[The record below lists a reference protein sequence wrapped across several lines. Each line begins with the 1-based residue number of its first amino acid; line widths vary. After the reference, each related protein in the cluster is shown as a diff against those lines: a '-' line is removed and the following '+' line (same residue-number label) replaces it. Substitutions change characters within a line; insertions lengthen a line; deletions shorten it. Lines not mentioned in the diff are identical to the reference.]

1 MNAPLVFDPIF
12 PLGAIL
18 ALGIVLAALT
28 IAIYQR
34 VGTRLT
40 SAQSTCLVMLRL
52 AGVGLVVVLL
62 LQPSRVEPVP
72 PPQVNRVTLLA
83 VDNSRSMAQ
92 RDVAAGTRLDAAR
105 QLLRDADLVTSAG
118 VPTKSDWRMFRFAET
133 ATPLSAAHELD
144 GTGAT
149 TRIHSSI
156 TAMLGSLHADEGARA
171 LILLSDGHDFELTN
185 PAKTGFAARAR
196 QVPIFA
202 VPFGKQGKVRDA
214 SVRITSYQPYTY
226 VKQKAR
232 IGASLRLVGC
242 ELEKLSVV
250 LKREGKIVQT
260 QVVQSGEESEIAIH
274 FDVTEPAV
282 GQYEY
287 EVRVVPLNGEVD
299 EENNSALTYLNVID
313 QQIRVLFLEGEP
325 YWDTTFLQRSLMR
338 NEKMNVDSITLYA
351 EGKARSVRKTPGERE
366 LKPPA
371 KAEEWKAYDVIVLGR
386 SVDKVI
392 GAEGVTQL
400 EDYVKNGGGTVV
412 FSRGRAFTDKG
423 PRTDLEPVTWGDATT
438 EHVRLQATREGQ
450 ALAPFRALAAESAD
464 PEKVPD
470 LIAARAIIDKKPL
483 AASLAGVQS
492 ADPASGAAANPGM
505 VHRRVGAGQVL
516 SIGVDGLWRWGFNAK
531 IEGANT
537 LFDRFWDQMILWLMA
552 GRDFLPTQKFSLR
565 ANSANVPLGEKIYF
579 RGLMREPAPGVR
591 EIPLTIRHG
600 SEEAG
605 RTTLAPDPNAPDKL
619 TAEFVPGKP
628 GKYEATAKFP
638 DGSEQTARFI
648 VFDENLEPTE
658 VATDV
663 TYLRKLCES
672 SGGRLLQPE
681 ELGNF
686 VRQLSDEHAEAS
698 PQTRLVSAWDR
709 VWFFWLIGLCFAADW
724 FLRRR
729 WGLS

>member
-1 MNAPLVFDPIF
+1 MNARLVFDPIL
-12 PLGAIL
+12 PVGAIVGIAVVL
-18 ALGIVLAALT
+18 ALLT
-28 IAIYQR
+28 VVIYWR
-34 VGTRLT
+34 VGSRLT
-40 SAQSTCLVMLRL
+40 PALSASLLALRL
-52 AGVGLVVVLL
+52 IGASTVVLLL

-72 PPQVNRVTLLA
+72 PPQIDRVTLLA
-83 VDNSRSMAQ
+83 VDNSRSMMQ
-92 RDVAAGTRLDAAR
+92 RDLAAGTRLDAAK
-105 QLLRDADLVTSAG
+105 QLLRDAELVTSAG
-118 VPTKSDWRMFRFAET
+118 VPAKSDWRMFRFADT
-133 ATPLSAAHELD
+133 ATPLAAAHELD
-144 GTGAT
+144 GAGAT
-149 TRIHSSI
+149 TRVHSSI
-156 TAMLGSLHADEGARA
+156 TAMLASLRGSEGARA
-171 LILLSDGHDFELTN
+171 LILFSDGHDFELTN
-185 PAKTGFAARAR
+185 PAKTGFVARAR
-196 QVPIFA
+196 QTPIFA
-202 VPFGKQGKVRDA
+202 VPFGRQGKVRDA

-250 LKREGKIVQT
+250 LKREGKIAQT
-260 QVVQSGEESEIAIH
+260 QVVQAGEESEIAIY
-274 FDVTEPAV
+274 FDVIEPAV

-287 EVRVVPLNGEVD
+287 EVRVVPVSGEVD

-371 KAEEWKAYDVIVLGR
+371 HAADWKLYDVVVLGR

-392 GAEGVTQL
+392 GANGVAQL
-400 EDYVKNGGGTVV
+400 EEYVKNGGGTVV
-412 FSRGRAFTDKG
+412 FSRGRAFSDKA

-450 ALAPFRALAAESAD
+450 ALAPFRALAAESVD

-470 LIAARAIIDKKPL
+470 LIAARAVIDRKPL

-492 ADPASGAAANPGM
+492 ADATGVAANPGM
-505 VHRRVGAGQVL
+505 IHRRVGLGQVL

-565 ANSANVPLGEKIYF
+565 ASSANVPLGEKIYF
-579 RGLMREPAPGVR
+579 RGLMREAAPGVR
-591 EIPLTIRHG
+591 DIPLAIRHG
-600 SEEAG
+600 SEEVG
-605 RTTLAPDPNAPDKL
+605 RTTLVPDPNSADKL

-628 GKYEATAKFP
+628 GKYEAVAKFP
-638 DGSEQTARFI
+638 DGTEQTARFI

-663 TYLRKLCES
+663 TYLKKLCES

-686 VRQLSDEHAEAS
+686 VRQLSDERANAS
-698 PQTRLVSAWDR
+698 PQTRLVSVWDR
-709 VWFFWLIGLCFAADW
+709 VWVFWLIGLCFAADW

>member
-1 MNAPLVFDPIF
+1 MNSTLVFDPIL
-12 PLGAIL
+12 PVGAIA
-18 ALGIVLAALT
+18 ALGIVVLVLT
-28 IAIYQR
+28 VAIYWR
-34 VGTRLT
+34 ISSRLAP
-40 SAQSTCLVMLRL
+40 AQSACLLVLRL
-52 AGVGLVVVLL
+52 IGAGIVVLLL
-62 LQPSRVEPVP
+62 LQPSHIEPVP
-72 PPQVNRVTLLA
+72 PPQINRVTLLA

-105 QLLRDADLVTSAG
+105 QLLREADLVTSAG
-118 VPTKSDWRMFRFAET
+118 VPSKTDWRMFRFADT
-133 ATPLSAAHELD
+133 ATPLAAAHELD
-144 GTGAT
+144 GSGTT
-149 TRIHSSI
+149 TRLHSSI
-156 TAMLGSLHADEGARA
+156 TAMLASLHANEGARA
-171 LILLSDGHDFELTN
+171 LILFSDGHDFELTN
-185 PAKTGFAARAR
+185 PAKTGFAARGR
-196 QVPIFA
+196 QTPIFA
-202 VPFGKQGKVRDA
+202 VPFGRQGRVRDA

-242 ELEKLSVV
+242 ELEKLTVV
-250 LKREGKIVQT
+250 LKREGKIAQT
-260 QVVQSGEESEIAIH
+260 QVVQAGEESEIPVH

-351 EGKARSVRKTPGERE
+351 EGKARSVRKTPGESE

-371 KAEEWKAYDVIVLGR
+371 KGSDWKNYDVIVLGR

-392 GAEGVTQL
+392 GAEGVIQL
-400 EDYVKNGGGTVV
+400 EEYVKNGGGTVV
-412 FSRGRAFTDKG
+412 FSRGRAFSDKA
-423 PRTDLEPVTWGDATT
+423 PRTELEPVTWGDATT

-470 LIAARAIIDKKPL
+470 LIAARAVIDRKPL
-483 AASLAGVQS
+483 AASLAGAQS
-492 ADPASGAAANPGM
+492 VDAAGGPDNPGM
-505 VHRRVGAGQVL
+505 IHRRVGSGQVL
-516 SIGVDGLWRWGFNAK
+516 SVGVDGLWRWAFNAK
-531 IEGANT
+531 VEGANT
-537 LFDRFWDQMILWLMA
+537 IFDRFWDQMILWLMA

-565 ANSANVPLGEKIYF
+565 ASSANVPLGEKIYF
-579 RGLMREPAPGVR
+579 RGLMRDPAPIGR
-591 EIPLTIRHG
+591 DIPLAIRHG
-600 SEEAG
+600 NEEAG
-605 RTTLAPDPNAPDKL
+605 RTMLAPDPNTPDKL
-619 TAEFVPGKP
+619 VAEFVPNKP

-638 DGSEQTARFI
+638 DGSGQTARFI
-648 VFDENLEPTE
+648 VFDENLEQTE
-658 VATDV
+658 VATDT
-663 TYLRKLCES
+663 TYLKKLCES

-686 VRQLSDEHAEAS
+686 VRQLSEEPSEAS

-709 VWFFWLIGLCFAADW
+709 VWIFWLTGLCFAADW

>member
-1 MNAPLVFDPIF
+1 MNARLVFDPIL
-12 PLGAIL
+12 PVGAII
-18 ALGIVLAALT
+18 ALGIVFVALT
-28 IAIYQR
+28 IAVYGR
-34 VGTRLT
+34 VGSRLT
-40 SAQSTCLVMLRL
+40 PAQSAFLLLLRL
-52 AGVGLVVVLL
+52 IGAGLVVLLL

-83 VDNSRSMAQ
+83 VDNSRSMMQ
-92 RDVAAGTRLDAAR
+92 RDVAAGTRLDSAR

-118 VPTKSDWRMFRFAET
+118 VPSKSDWRMFRFADT
-133 ATPLSAAHELD
+133 ATPLAAAHELD

-149 TRIHSSI
+149 TRLHSSI
-156 TAMLGSLHADEGARA
+156 AAMLGSLHANEGARA
-171 LILLSDGHDFELTN
+171 LVLFSDGHDFELTN

-196 QVPIFA
+196 QTPIFA

-250 LKREGKIVQT
+250 LKREGKIAQT
-260 QVVQSGEESEIAIH
+260 QVVQAGEESEIPVH
-274 FDVTEPAV
+274 FDVAEPAV

-287 EVRVVPLNGEVD
+287 EIRVVPLNGEVD

-366 LKPPA
+366 LKAPA
-371 KAEEWKAYDVIVLGR
+371 SANDWKNYDVVVLGR

-412 FSRGRAFTDKG
+412 FSRGRAFSDKA

-450 ALAPFRALAAESAD
+450 ALAPFRALAAESVD

-470 LIAARAIIDKKPL
+470 LIAARAVIDKKPL
-483 AASLAGVQS
+483 AASLAGAQPV
-492 ADPASGAAANPGM
+492 DAAGGEGNPGM
-505 VHRRVGAGQVL
+505 IHRRVGAGQVL
-516 SIGVDGLWRWGFNAK
+516 SIGVDGLWRWAFNAK
-531 IEGANT
+531 IEGTNT
-537 LFDRFWDQMILWLMA
+537 IFDRFWDQMILWLMA

-565 ANSANVPLGEKIYF
+565 ASSANVPLGEKIYF
-579 RGLMREPAPGVR
+579 RGLMREPTPGAR
-591 EIPLTIRHG
+591 DIPLTIRHG
-600 SEEAG
+600 TEEAG
-605 RTTLAPDPNAPDKL
+605 RTTLAADPKAADKL
-619 TAEFVPGKP
+619 TAEFVPNKP

-638 DGSEQTARFI
+638 DGTEQTARFI
-648 VFDENLEPTE
+648 VFDENLEQTE

-663 TYLRKLCES
+663 TYLKKLCES

-681 ELGNF
+681 ELGGF
-686 VRQLSDEHAEAS
+686 VRQLSEERSDAT
-698 PQTRLVSAWDR
+698 PQTRLVSVWDR
-709 VWFFWLIGLCFAADW
+709 VWIFWLTGLCFAADW